1 MRTSEY
7 VIRTN
12 EGLLLETSA
21 LKLFTVASMYLLTE
35 REGQTGIY
43 LARGYVA
50 SGSTTLSQ

>member
-35 REGQTGIY
+35 REGQT
-43 LARGYVA
+43 
-50 SGSTTLSQ
+50 

>member
-1 MRTSEY
+1 MQTSEY

-43 LARGYVA
+43 LARGHVA